1 MKTLT
6 EHPPRKATD
15 DCRIKAQGSLPIQQ
29 GVERAWPQLPLRAIA
44 MARRIA
50 AGSSHWP
57 R

>member
-44 MARRIA
+44 IARRIA